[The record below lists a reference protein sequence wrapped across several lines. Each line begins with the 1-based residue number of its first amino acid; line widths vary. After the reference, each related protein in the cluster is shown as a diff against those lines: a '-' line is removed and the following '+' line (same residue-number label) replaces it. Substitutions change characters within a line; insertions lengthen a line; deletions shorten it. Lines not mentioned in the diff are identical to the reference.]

1 MTFSDWTR
9 IILVLL
15 VFALLHGFII
25 LAVQYKNIKNNWPKW
40 KCNPMVMPFAGVF
53 GHDEF
58 ENFTQCIQTMQ
69 GDYMKY
75 LLQPINMDLSII
87 GDMGTA
93 FTAGMAGGFDMLTE
107 IQGIFNNIFKAIYG
121 AFYQLIVQLQLMLIN
136 IKDVF
141 GKIAATVSIFRN
153 IILGLSD
160 FMISMKNGPPGQAIN
175 LFCFSPET
183 LIMTQTGKLVPMKD
197 IELNTKLKNGSKVL
211 SVMTIS
217 NLDSDGNV
225 INEMYE
231 ISNGEKD
238 ELIYVTGSHLVY
250 DPSIKEY
257 VNVSDLNRVNE
268 CKKSTKTMRELS
280 CLITSDHTIPIGEWV
295 FHDWED
301 NNGSPAKNL
310 Q

>member
-25 LAVQYKNIKNNWPKW
+25 LAVQYKNIKKNWPKW

-69 GDYMKY
+69 SDYMKY
-75 LLQPINMDLSII
+75 LLQPVNMDLSII
-87 GDMGTA
+87 GEMGTA
-93 FTAGMAGGFDMLTE
+93 FTAGMAGGFDLITQIRSIMS
-107 IQGIFNNIFKAIYG
+107 NIFKAIYG
-121 AFYQLIVQLQLMLIN
+121 AFYQLIVQIQLMFIN

-141 GKIAATVSIFRN
+141 GKIAAIVSIFSK
-153 IILGLSD
+153 IILGLHD
-160 FMISMKNGPPGQAIN
+160 FMMSMKNGPPGQAIN
-175 LFCFSPET
+175 LFCFDPDT
-183 LIMTQTGKLVPMKD
+183 LIMTDSGKLIPMKD

-217 NLDSDGNV
+217 NLDSDGKI

-231 ISNGEKD
+231 ITGGEIN
-238 ELIYVTGSHLVY
+238 ELIYVTGSHLIY
-250 DPSIKEY
+250 DPSLKDY
-257 VNVSDLNRVNE
+257 VNVKELNVGNK
-268 CKKSTKTMRELS
+268 CKISNKETRELS

-301 NNGSPAKNL
+301 NVGSPSKNL
-310 Q
+310 

>member
-15 VFALLHGFII
+15 IFALLHGFII
-25 LAVQYKNIKNNWPKW
+25 LAVQYKNIKKNWPKW

-69 GDYMKY
+69 SDYMKY
-75 LLQPINMDLSII
+75 LLQPVNMDLSII
-87 GDMGTA
+87 GEMGTA
-93 FTAGMAGGFDMLTE
+93 FTAGMAGGFDMITE
-107 IQGIFNNIFKAIYG
+107 IRSIMSNIFKAIYG
-121 AFYQLIVQLQLMLIN
+121 AFYQLIVQIQLMFIN

-141 GKIAATVSIFRN
+141 GKIAAIVSIFSK
-153 IILGLSD
+153 IILGLHD
-160 FMISMKNGPPGQAIN
+160 FMMSMKNGPPGQEIN
-175 LFCFSPET
+175 LFCFDPDT
-183 LIMTQTGKLVPMKD
+183 LIMTDSGKLIPMKD

-217 NLDSDGNV
+217 NLDSDGNI

-231 ISNGEKD
+231 ITGGEIN
-238 ELIYVTGSHLVY
+238 ELIYVTGSHLIY
-250 DPSIKEY
+250 DPSLKDY
-257 VNVSDLNRVNE
+257 VNVKELNVGNK
-268 CKKSTKTMRELS
+268 CKISNKETRELS
-280 CLITSDHTIPIGEWV
+280 CLITSDHTIPIGNWV

-301 NNGSPAKNL
+301 NVGSPSKNL
-310 Q
+310 

>member
-15 VFALLHGFII
+15 IFALLHGFII
-25 LAVQYKNIKNNWPKW
+25 LAVQYKNIKKNWPKW

-69 GDYMKY
+69 SDYMKY
-75 LLQPINMDLSII
+75 LLQPVNMDLSII
-87 GDMGTA
+87 GEMGTA
-93 FTAGMAGGFDMLTE
+93 FTAGMAGGFDMITE
-107 IQGIFNNIFKAIYG
+107 IRSIMTSILKTIYG
-121 AFYQLIVQLQLMLIN
+121 AFYQLIVQIQLMFIN

-141 GKIAATVSIFRN
+141 GKIAAIVSIFSK
-153 IILGLSD
+153 IILGLHD
-160 FMISMKNGPPGQAIN
+160 FMMSMKNGPPGQAIN
-175 LFCFSPET
+175 LFCFDPDT
-183 LIMTQTGKLVPMKD
+183 LIMTDSGKLIPMKD

-217 NLDSDGNV
+217 NLDSDGNI

-231 ISNGEKD
+231 ITDGEIN
-238 ELIYVTGSHLVY
+238 ELIYVTGSHLIY
-250 DPSIKEY
+250 DPSLKDY
-257 VNVSDLNRVNE
+257 VNVKELNVGNK
-268 CKKSTKTMRELS
+268 CKISNKETRELS

-301 NNGSPAKNL
+301 NVGSPSKNL
-310 Q
+310 

>member
-15 VFALLHGFII
+15 IFALLHGFII
-25 LAVQYKNIKNNWPKW
+25 LAVQYKNIKKNWPKW

-69 GDYMKY
+69 SDYMKY
-75 LLQPINMDLSII
+75 LLQPVNMDLSII
-87 GDMGTA
+87 GEMGTA
-93 FTAGMAGGFDMLTE
+93 FTAGMAGGFDLITQIRSIMS
-107 IQGIFNNIFKAIYG
+107 NIFKAIYG
-121 AFYQLIVQLQLMLIN
+121 AFYQLIVQIQLMFIN

-141 GKIAATVSIFRN
+141 GKIAAIVSIFSK
-153 IILGLSD
+153 IILGLHD
-160 FMISMKNGPPGQAIN
+160 FMMSMKNGPPGQAIN
-175 LFCFSPET
+175 LFCFDPDT
-183 LIMTQTGKLVPMKD
+183 LIMTDSGKLIPMKD

-217 NLDSDGNV
+217 NLDSDGKI

-231 ISNGEKD
+231 ITGGEIN
-238 ELIYVTGSHLVY
+238 ELIYVTGSHLIY
-250 DPSIKEY
+250 DPSLKDY
-257 VNVSDLNRVNE
+257 VNVKELNVGNK
-268 CKKSTKTMRELS
+268 CKISNKETRELS

-301 NNGSPAKNL
+301 NVGSPSKNL
-310 Q
+310 

>member
-15 VFALLHGFII
+15 IFALLHGFII
-25 LAVQYKNIKNNWPKW
+25 LAVQYKNIKKNWPKW

-69 GDYMKY
+69 SDYMKY
-75 LLQPINMDLSII
+75 LLQPVNMDLSII
-87 GDMGTA
+87 GEMGTA
-93 FTAGMAGGFDMLTE
+93 FTAGMAGGFDLITQIRSIMS
-107 IQGIFNNIFKAIYG
+107 NIFKAIYG
-121 AFYQLIVQLQLMLIN
+121 AFYQLIVQIQLMFIN

-141 GKIAATVSIFRN
+141 GKIAAIVSIFSK
-153 IILGLSD
+153 IILGLHD
-160 FMISMKNGPPGQAIN
+160 FMMSMKNGPPGQAIN
-175 LFCFSPET
+175 LFCFDPDT
-183 LIMTQTGKLVPMKD
+183 LIMTDSGKLIPMKD

-217 NLDSDGNV
+217 NLDSDGNI

-231 ISNGEKD
+231 ITDGEIN
-238 ELIYVTGSHLVY
+238 ELIYVTGSHLIY
-250 DPSIKEY
+250 DPSLKDY
-257 VNVSDLNRVNE
+257 VNVKELNVGNK
-268 CKKSTKTMRELS
+268 CKISNKETRELS

-301 NNGSPAKNL
+301 NVGSPSKNL
-310 Q
+310 